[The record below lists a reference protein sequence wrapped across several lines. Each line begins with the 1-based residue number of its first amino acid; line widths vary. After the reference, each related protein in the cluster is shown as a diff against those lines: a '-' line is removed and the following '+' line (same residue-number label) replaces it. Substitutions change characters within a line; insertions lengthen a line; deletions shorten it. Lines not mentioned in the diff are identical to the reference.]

1 VVSTSSTVTETRC
14 SATTLLPQ
22 VVSHWTGQALAFA
35 VLSILATGC
44 VGERAQPE
52 PVRPEQPA
60 NVSRGDLEPV
70 DELLTDPYQ
79 VIVRKLLLG
88 DPPGDFWMLCTPSFK
103 PPFAVAITESE
114 AANAP
119 GASTAHPTVLYAIE
133 VAKADKLVEPDQAP
147 PHITH
152 YKLAIDVESMKS
164 ITGAWRAIVRR
175 ARYKE
180 PEYAIDESGEQF
192 EVAYIIMD
200 GVGFEFQVG
209 EFHAKTRSPG
219 RGLASDLINLTHDLI
234 ACVEMSPADQPAAL
248 SKCVETAKKLRADAE
263 RTPSH

>member
-1 VVSTSSTVTETRC
+1 MNRAALVTVFALGLL
-14 SATTLLPQ
+14 SAC
-22 VVSHWTGQALAFA
+22 A
-35 VLSILATGC
+35 AT
-44 VGERAQPE
+44 ERAQLPT
-52 PVRPEQPA
+52 VGQQVQPA
-60 NVSRGDLEPV
+60 VRDTKSRGDLEPV
-70 DELLTDPYQ
+70 DELLTRTDQ
-79 VIVRKLLLG
+79 EIVRRLLLG
-88 DPPGDFWMLCTPSFK
+88 DPPGDFWMLCTPSFT

-114 AANAP
+114 AASAP

-133 VAKADKLVEPDQAP
+133 VARVDKLVEPDQAP

-152 YKLAIDVESMKS
+152 DKLAIDVESMKS

-180 PEYAIDESGEQF
+180 PEYAIDESGEQVEITYF
-192 EVAYIIMD
+192 VRD

-219 RGLASDLINLTHDLI
+219 PGLASDLINLARDLI
-234 ACVEMSPADQPAAL
+234 ACVEMPRANQPAAL

-263 RTPSH
+263 RAPSN